1 MSTLPADRGP
11 PNSVPSAVAGAATPQ
26 SRRPNRRGRGRRNNS
41 PHPDDSN
48 VGTGQSPVS
57 APETPAN
64 RGRHRNRRPRQERPR
79 AAGGESG
86 QLPPHLATESQG
98 DVSAAESAGSHTQPR
113 RGGGSGGG
121 RGNRNSN
128 RGGTQTGRGGR
139 RQHFGARLTEGSSK
153 SAAPASEPAPPPPTS
168 GDLTSRLIYSLTHK
182 HDAVDCPICFNPVH
196 PAQPIWSCAPPP
208 TSIGDA
214 PATCCWTIFH
224 MKCIKE
230 WARKS
235 VEATRE
241 AYRARNVDL
250 PGEWRCPGCQTKR
263 TVIPQAYAC
272 FCARVT
278 NPAPSQL
285 STPHSC
291 GEPCARVRRECE
303 HACPMA
309 CHPGPCPPCLCYC
322 GKHEKEMPCGAG
334 VSRECRVE
342 GEGAWEGALLN
353 TLTIDIGYSIAV
365 NTNAKNLVTLLRRLL
380 PFVRSHPPSSRHAL
394 APKLP
399 FRLSESLASILFLLA
414 LNRVAKFIRS
424 ADMPALNSCRCGE
437 TTSQVPCNELAGG
450 QQIICQKTCKALR
463 GCGRHVCNR
472 VCCPLAGT
480 AGKSKGKRKV
490 DLGATGDIMDDDP
503 EGWHTCDLI
512 CNKKLSCGNH
522 NCMLPDHRGPCPRC
536 LQSSFEEL
544 ICPCNR
550 TIIEPPVPCGT
561 RMNCTYPCIE
571 PPPPCGHPRT
581 PHTCHAAEEG
591 ISCGMSDARKNARHA
606 APLAG
611 SRLTVDIILATEL
624 AILETAGPVLRF
636 AESLEKNVGILAL
649 FPVMHLLLVH
659 QSMPYLVQ
667 RLAEALGISESGRS
681 SNHNQVTWSPELVA
695 FSRVPANQSFIK
707 NMEKALA
714 DFVSGDK
721 KAHVLPHMPEV
732 RRKIVMEVAEVYRI
746 TTQLVDEEPRRS
758 IQLIRRIDSRIP
770 VPLLSQASVPTPSR
784 LGSLGDLRKPA
795 IVTKPTTPGGPVASA
810 WRSGASG
817 VSDPNL
823 NVAPRSMAAS
833 PGPPTS
839 GNMPIGSSTTVW
851 ARPNLGPVARTS
863 VPPQT
868 SRVATETLA
877 RAVETREDI
886 PANWED
892 E

>member
-11 PNSVPSAVAGAATPQ
+11 PNSVPSAVAGAQHPNLVGRIVGEEVVEIILPTPMIQ
-26 SRRPNRRGRGRRNNS
+26 RWDRTSSGFS
-41 PHPDDSN
+41 
-48 VGTGQSPVS
+48 
-57 APETPAN
+57 PETSAN

-86 QLPPHLATESQG
+86 QLPPHLATE
-98 DVSAAESAGSHTQPR
+98 AREI
-113 RGGGSGGG
+113 GGG

-139 RQHFGARLTEGSSK
+139 RQHFGARLTEGSPK

-208 TSIGDA
+208 TLIGDA

-334 VSRECRVE
+334 VSRECRVD

-353 TLTIDIGYSIAV
+353 TLTIDIGYSIAA

-380 PFVRSHPPSSRHAL
+380 PFVPSHPPSSRHAL
-394 APKLP
+394 ASKLP

-424 ADMPALNSCRCGE
+424 ADMPAPKSVIRAPVPHVRCLSPSSVDAE
-437 TTSQVPCNELAGG
+437 RRLL
-450 QQIICQKTCKALR
+450 K

-490 DLGATGDIMDDDP
+490 DLGATGDTVDDDP

-522 NCMLPDHRGPCPRC
+522 NCMLPDHRGPCP
-536 LQSSFEEL
+536 SA
-544 ICPCNR
+544 I
-550 TIIEPPVPCGT
+550 
-561 RMNCTYPCIE
+561 
-571 PPPPCGHPRT
+571 
-581 PHTCHAAEEG
+581 AEKVL
-591 ISCGMSDARKNARHA
+591 CGMSGARKNARHA

-624 AILETAGPVLRF
+624 AMLEPAGPVLRF

-649 FPVMHLLLVH
+649 FPVMHLPLVH
-659 QSMPYLVQ
+659 QSMPYLAQ

-823 NVAPRSMAAS
+823 NVAPRR
-833 PGPPTS
+833 
-839 GNMPIGSSTTVW
+839 SSATVW

-877 RAVETREDI
+877 QAVETREDI

>member
-1 MSTLPADRGP
+1 MSLPPKALDPILNHVAVVAVVEEEEIVTLTVVGP
-11 PNSVPSAVAGAATPQ
+11 KLDVVGAANTLAFRARASTTNLWRSHFKAHILAYSQ
-26 SRRPNRRGRGRRNNS
+26 ARRCRLPDMLQPSSSSPTDMVLCPSSHFDWRR
-41 PHPDDSN
+41 
-48 VGTGQSPVS
+48 
-57 APETPAN
+57 
-64 RGRHRNRRPRQERPR
+64 
-79 AAGGESG
+79 
-86 QLPPHLATESQG
+86 
-98 DVSAAESAGSHTQPR
+98 TQ
-113 RGGGSGGG
+113 
-121 RGNRNSN
+121 
-128 RGGTQTGRGGR
+128 
-139 RQHFGARLTEGSSK
+139 
-153 SAAPASEPAPPPPTS
+153 
-168 GDLTSRLIYSLTHK
+168 
-182 HDAVDCPICFNPVH
+182 
-196 PAQPIWSCAPPP
+196 
-208 TSIGDA
+208 
-214 PATCCWTIFH
+214 
-224 MKCIKE
+224 

-309 CHPGPCPPCLCYC
+309 CHPGPCPPCLSSLNGSATVPTLSCGQPCGRLLGCEKHTCQVECHPGPCTPCQVVDLAQCYC

-334 VSRECRVE
+334 VSRECRVD
-342 GEGAWEGALLN
+342 GEG
-353 TLTIDIGYSIAV
+353 
-365 NTNAKNLVTLLRRLL
+365 
-380 PFVRSHPPSSRHAL
+380 PCHPPSKTPSICPLSPSLVTTCPCTKTPLLVERITCVDPIPTCSQSCGKIHSECGHACTKVCHTGSC
-394 APKLP
+394 PPCTLP
-399 FRLSESLASILFLLA
+399 IS
-414 LNRVAKFIRS
+414 VK
-424 ADMPALNSCRCGE
+424 CRCGE

-450 QQIICQKTCKALR
+450 QQILCQKTCKALR

-490 DLGATGDIMDDDP
+490 DHGATGDTADDDP

-591 ISCGMSDARKNARHA
+591 SSCPPCPHLTNRQCDCGKSLVRNVRCSQERTSCGAPCGKPLDCGYHSCDRTCHIGDCGSCAQVCGKPRKKCGHPCPVPCHAPSTCPSIDAVPCPEVITVTCGCGRITQP
-606 APLAG
+606 APCGA
-611 SRLTVDIILATEL
+611 SRILKCQDACL
-624 AILETAGPVLRF
+624 VAKR
-636 AESLEKNVGILAL
+636 NV
-649 FPVMHLLLVH
+649 
-659 QSMPYLVQ
+659 

-681 SNHNQVTWSPELVA
+681 SNHNQVTWSPELVG
-695 FSRVPANQSFIK
+695 FSRAPANQSFIK
-707 NMEKALA
+707 NME
-714 DFVSGDK
+714 
-721 KAHVLPHMPEV
+721 
-732 RRKIVMEVAEVYRI
+732 KIVMEVAEVYRI

-770 VPLLSQASVPTPSR
+770 APLLSQASVPTPSR

-795 IVTKPTTPGGPVASA
+795 VVTKPTTPGGPVASA

-839 GNMPIGSSTTVW
+839 GNMPIGSSATVW
-851 ARPNLGPVARTS
+851 ARPNPGPVARTS

-877 RAVETREDI
+877 QAVETREDI